1 MVSRVEDGT
10 LVGQAG
16 LSAKVKV
23 RATAVP
29 AVRTTAVPAV
39 MATATAT
46 GRATALAEV
55 LR

>member
-29 AVRTTAVPAV
+29 AVRV
-39 MATATAT
+39 TATAT

-55 LR
+55 VR